1 MKIAPKSA
9 IAQNELIHA
18 AFNNKVPKGLKVK
31 EYSWENEYRGTDTAF
46 IEAGMIKPEWF
57 PGAPGNPKGTV
68 NVGLI
73 NGEMRVLPAD
83 PSFPTD
89 EQCNTGF
96 IFIRRSSKGRLVVS
110 LFCLK
115 QERAKRVEAEDRERA
130 KERTEE
136 AYKKIDKNTSE
147 LPTNPDAFAKR
158 EIHSIESF
166 MSVIRGSLIE
176 GCGYSGGY
184 SFQAD
189 LIDEFDE
196 CAARLIKMTQEANI
210 YFSQEK
216 RQKEIA
222 DIKGRVLQQYPGIS

>member
-1 MKIAPKSA
+1 
-9 IAQNELIHA
+9 
-18 AFNNKVPKGLKVK
+18 
-31 EYSWENEYRGTDTAF
+31 
-46 IEAGMIKPEWF
+46 MIKPEWL

-73 NGEMRVLPAD
+73 NGEMKVLPAD
-83 PSFPTD
+83 PSFPTT
-89 EQCNTGF
+89 EQCDNGF
-96 IFIRRSSKGRLVVS
+96 ILIRRSSKGRLAVS

-115 QERAKRVEAEDRERA
+115 QEREKRVEAEGLERA

-136 AYKKIDKNTSE
+136 AYKKIDKNLSE
-147 LPTNPDAFAKR
+147 LPTNPGAFAKR
-158 EIHSIESF
+158 QIHTLESF
-166 MSVIRGSLIE
+166 MSIIRGSLIE

-184 SFQAD
+184 SFQSD

-196 CAARLIKMTQEANI
+196 CAARLIKMTQDANI

-222 DIKGRVLQQYPGIS
+222 DIRDRVLQQYPGIS